1 MNDLAYSGVNTTVRI
16 LEQQLLSKEQL
27 NGILVSKS
35 LQQALEA
42 LQKTSYEVDVQE
54 VLESRQFD
62 PVLDAHLKRNYDEV
76 LELIPDAS
84 LLDVFSIRYTYHN
97 LKVLLKS
104 KFSGKDLK
112 HLCVPLGRYSF
123 ETLNQL
129 VETQD
134 SLDVP
139 DIMIEGVR
147 EAYADFENFG
157 RLEAADVFM
166 DRYYFKHLRLIDRTM
181 NQEVIHQIVN
191 IMIDMENITTLI
203 RATKQKQSRSFLIG
217 VLSSE
222 GTVDKTLLIDE
233 SILLLIIPMQ
243 RLDVL
248 PVLKSQ
254 QTCHSM
260 EHDDKDQQEPLCPFQ
275 ALILQLLPGTQGIY
289 GFIVAFFIMINMSAS
304 MTLAA
309 GLYLFMAA
317 LPIAFTG
324 LFSGIAQGKVAA
336 AGVQIL
342 AKKPEESTKG
352 IIFAAMVETYA
363 ILGLLASILIII
375 NKG

>member
-27 NGILVSKS
+27 NGILVSTS

-42 LQKTSYEVDVQE
+42 LQKTSYEIDVQE

-62 PVLDAHLKRNYDEV
+62 KVLDDHLKAHYEEV

-104 KFSGKDLK
+104 KFSGRDLT
-112 HLCVPLGRYSF
+112 HLCVPLGRYSM

-139 DIMIEGVR
+139 PIMIEGVR

-166 DRYYFKHLRLIDRTM
+166 DRYYFKHLRFIDRTL
-181 NQEVIHQIVN
+181 NQDIIHQIVN
-191 IMIDMENITTLI
+191 IMIDMENMNILI
-203 RATKQKQSRSFLIG
+203 RANQQNQSRSFLIG

-222 GTVDKTLLIDE
+222 GTIDKTSLIDE
-233 SILLLIIPMQ
+233 VLEKGTDALLELYRNVPYYDRIVSIIESEEHPVFALELLKEELIYHILQEATFEPFGPLPSLAYIHALEMEVKNLRLLLVGVDNEFSKEQLEERM
-243 RLDVL
+243 R
-248 PVLKSQ
+248 PVYVS
-254 QTCHSM
+254 
-260 EHDDKDQQEPLCPFQ
+260 
-275 ALILQLLPGTQGIY
+275 
-289 GFIVAFFIMINMSAS
+289 
-304 MTLAA
+304 
-309 GLYLFMAA
+309 
-317 LPIAFTG
+317 
-324 LFSGIAQGKVAA
+324 
-336 AGVQIL
+336 
-342 AKKPEESTKG
+342 
-352 IIFAAMVETYA
+352 
-363 ILGLLASILIII
+363 
-375 NKG
+375 

>member
-112 HLCVPLGRYSF
+112 HLCVPLGRYSLD
-123 ETLNQL
+123 TLNQL

-147 EAYADFENFG
+147 EAYADFET
-157 RLEAADVFM
+157 LVASKQPMYLWIAT
-166 DRYYFKHLRLIDRTM
+166 IS
-181 NQEVIHQIVN
+181 N
-191 IMIDMENITTLI
+191 IFD
-203 RATKQKQSRSFLIG
+203 
-217 VLSSE
+217 SS
-222 GTVDKTLLIDE
+222 TV
-233 SILLLIIPMQ
+233 Q
-243 RLDVL
+243 
-248 PVLKSQ
+248 
-254 QTCHSM
+254 
-260 EHDDKDQQEPLCPFQ
+260 
-275 ALILQLLPGTQGIY
+275 
-289 GFIVAFFIMINMSAS
+289 
-304 MTLAA
+304 
-309 GLYLFMAA
+309 
-317 LPIAFTG
+317 
-324 LFSGIAQGKVAA
+324 
-336 AGVQIL
+336 
-342 AKKPEESTKG
+342 
-352 IIFAAMVETYA
+352 
-363 ILGLLASILIII
+363 
-375 NKG
+375 

>member
-35 LQQALEA
+35 LQQALET

-217 VLSSE
+217 VL
-222 GTVDKTLLIDE
+222 KKAQR
-233 SILLLIIPMQ
+233 LLLTYIVMFHTMT
-243 RLDVL
+243 RLL
-248 PVLKSQ
+248 R
-254 QTCHSM
+254 
-260 EHDDKDQQEPLCPFQ
+260 F
-275 ALILQLLPGTQGIY
+275 
-289 GFIVAFFIMINMSAS
+289 
-304 MTLAA
+304 
-309 GLYLFMAA
+309 
-317 LPIAFTG
+317 
-324 LFSGIAQGKVAA
+324 
-336 AGVQIL
+336 
-342 AKKPEESTKG
+342 
-352 IIFAAMVETYA
+352 
-363 ILGLLASILIII
+363 
-375 NKG
+375 

>member
-112 HLCVPLGRYSF
+112 HLCVPLGRYSLD
-123 ETLNQL
+123 TLNQL

-181 NQEVIHQIVN
+181 NQEAIHQIVN

-233 SILLLIIPMQ
+233 VHEKGTEALVDLYRHVPYYDKFVAILEQEEHPVFALELLKEELIHQILEEATFEPFGPLPSLAYIHALEMEVKNLRLLLVGVNNEFTEEQLRERM
-243 RLDVL
+243 R
-248 PVLKSQ
+248 PVYVS
-254 QTCHSM
+254 
-260 EHDDKDQQEPLCPFQ
+260 
-275 ALILQLLPGTQGIY
+275 
-289 GFIVAFFIMINMSAS
+289 
-304 MTLAA
+304 
-309 GLYLFMAA
+309 
-317 LPIAFTG
+317 
-324 LFSGIAQGKVAA
+324 
-336 AGVQIL
+336 
-342 AKKPEESTKG
+342 
-352 IIFAAMVETYA
+352 
-363 ILGLLASILIII
+363 
-375 NKG
+375 

>member
-27 NGILVSKS
+27 NGILVSTS

-42 LQKTSYEVDVQE
+42 LQKTSYEIDVQE

-62 PVLDAHLKRNYDEV
+62 KVLDDHLKAHYEEV

-104 KFSGKDLK
+104 KFSGRDLT
-112 HLCVPLGRYSF
+112 HLCVPLGRYSM

-139 DIMIEGVR
+139 PIMIEGVR

-166 DRYYFKHLRLIDRTM
+166 DRYYFKHLRFIDRTL
-181 NQEVIHQIVN
+181 NQDIIHQIVN
-191 IMIDMENITTLI
+191 IMIDMENMTILI
-203 RATKQKQSRSFLIG
+203 RANQQNQSRSFLIG

-222 GTVDKTLLIDE
+222 GTIDKTSLIDE
-233 SILLLIIPMQ
+233 VLEKGTDALLELYRNVPYYDRIVSIIESEEHPVFALELLKEELIYHILQEATFEPFGPLPSLAYIHALEMEVKNLRLLLVGVDNEFSKEQLEERM
-243 RLDVL
+243 R
-248 PVLKSQ
+248 PVYVS
-254 QTCHSM
+254 
-260 EHDDKDQQEPLCPFQ
+260 
-275 ALILQLLPGTQGIY
+275 
-289 GFIVAFFIMINMSAS
+289 
-304 MTLAA
+304 
-309 GLYLFMAA
+309 
-317 LPIAFTG
+317 
-324 LFSGIAQGKVAA
+324 
-336 AGVQIL
+336 
-342 AKKPEESTKG
+342 
-352 IIFAAMVETYA
+352 
-363 ILGLLASILIII
+363 
-375 NKG
+375 

>member
-27 NGILVSKS
+27 NGILVSTS

-42 LQKTSYEVDVQE
+42 LQKTSYEIDVQE

-62 PVLDAHLKRNYDEV
+62 KVLDDHLKAHYEEV

-104 KFSGKDLK
+104 KFSGRDLT
-112 HLCVPLGRYSF
+112 HLCVPLGRYSM

-139 DIMIEGVR
+139 PIMIEGVR

-166 DRYYFKHLRLIDRTM
+166 DRYYFKHLRFIDRTL
-181 NQEVIHQIVN
+181 NQDIIHQIVN
-191 IMIDMENITTLI
+191 IMIDMENMTILI
-203 RATKQKQSRSFLIG
+203 RANQQNQSRSFLIG

-222 GTVDKTLLIDE
+222 GTIDKTSLIDE
-233 SILLLIIPMQ
+233 VLEKGTDALLELYRNVPYYDRIVSIIESKEHPVFALELLKEELIYHILQEATFEPFGPLPSLAYIHALEMEVKNLRLLLVGVDNEFSKEQLEERM
-243 RLDVL
+243 R
-248 PVLKSQ
+248 PVYVS
-254 QTCHSM
+254 
-260 EHDDKDQQEPLCPFQ
+260 
-275 ALILQLLPGTQGIY
+275 
-289 GFIVAFFIMINMSAS
+289 
-304 MTLAA
+304 
-309 GLYLFMAA
+309 
-317 LPIAFTG
+317 
-324 LFSGIAQGKVAA
+324 
-336 AGVQIL
+336 
-342 AKKPEESTKG
+342 
-352 IIFAAMVETYA
+352 
-363 ILGLLASILIII
+363 
-375 NKG
+375 

>member
-27 NGILVSKS
+27 NGILVSTS

-42 LQKTSYEVDVQE
+42 LQKTSYEIDVQE

-62 PVLDAHLKRNYDEV
+62 KVLDDHLKAHYEEV

-104 KFSGKDLK
+104 KFSGRDLT
-112 HLCVPLGRYSF
+112 HLCVPLGRYSM

-139 DIMIEGVR
+139 PIMIEGVR

-166 DRYYFKHLRLIDRTM
+166 DRYYFKHLRYIDRTL
-181 NQEVIHQIVN
+181 NQDIIHQIVN
-191 IMIDMENITTLI
+191 IMIDMENMTILI
-203 RATKQKQSRSFLIG
+203 RANQQNQSRSFLIG

-222 GTVDKTLLIDE
+222 GTIDKTSLIDE
-233 SILLLIIPMQ
+233 VLEKGTDALLELYRNVPYYDRIVSILESEEHPVFALELLKEELIY
-243 RLDVL
+243 
-248 PVLKSQ
+248 
-254 QTCHSM
+254 H
-260 EHDDKDQQEPLCPFQ
+260 
-275 ALILQLLPGTQGIY
+275 ILQEATFEPFGPLPSLAYIHALEMEVKNLRLLLVG
-289 GFIVAFFIMINMSAS
+289 VDNE
-304 MTLAA
+304 
-309 GLYLFMAA
+309 
-317 LPIAFTG
+317 
-324 LFSGIAQGKVAA
+324 FSKEQ
-336 AGVQIL
+336 L
-342 AKKPEESTKG
+342 EERMRPVYVS
-352 IIFAAMVETYA
+352 
-363 ILGLLASILIII
+363 
-375 NKG
+375 

>member
-27 NGILVSKS
+27 NGILVSTS

-42 LQKTSYEVDVQE
+42 LQKTSYEIDVQE

-62 PVLDAHLKRNYDEV
+62 KVLDDYLKVHYEEV

-104 KFSGKDLK
+104 KFSGRDLT
-112 HLCVPLGRYSF
+112 HLCVPLGRYSM

-139 DIMIEGVR
+139 PIMIEGVR

-166 DRYYFKHLRLIDRTM
+166 DRYYFKHLRFIDRTL
-181 NQEVIHQIVN
+181 NQDIIHQIVN
-191 IMIDMENITTLI
+191 IMIDMENMTILI
-203 RATKQKQSRSFLIG
+203 RANQQNQSRSFLIG

-222 GTVDKTLLIDE
+222 GTIDKTLLIDE
-233 SILLLIIPMQ
+233 VLEKGTDALLELYRNVPYYDRIVSILESEEHPVFALELLKEELIY
-243 RLDVL
+243 
-248 PVLKSQ
+248 
-254 QTCHSM
+254 H
-260 EHDDKDQQEPLCPFQ
+260 
-275 ALILQLLPGTQGIY
+275 ILQEATFEPFGPLPSLAYIHAIEMEVKNLRLLLVG
-289 GFIVAFFIMINMSAS
+289 VDNE
-304 MTLAA
+304 
-309 GLYLFMAA
+309 
-317 LPIAFTG
+317 
-324 LFSGIAQGKVAA
+324 FS
-336 AGVQIL
+336 
-342 AKKPEESTKG
+342 KKQLEERMRPVYVS
-352 IIFAAMVETYA
+352 
-363 ILGLLASILIII
+363 
-375 NKG
+375 

>member
-27 NGILVSKS
+27 NGILVSTS

-42 LQKTSYEVDVQE
+42 LQKTSYEIDVQE

-62 PVLDAHLKRNYDEV
+62 KVLDDHLKAHYEEV

-104 KFSGKDLK
+104 KFSGRDLT
-112 HLCVPLGRYSF
+112 HLCVPLGRYSM

-139 DIMIEGVR
+139 PIMIEGVR

-166 DRYYFKHLRLIDRTM
+166 DRYYFKHLRFIDRTL
-181 NQEVIHQIVN
+181 NQDIIHQIVN
-191 IMIDMENITTLI
+191 IMIDMENMNILI
-203 RATKQKQSRSFLIG
+203 RANQQNQSRSFLIG

-222 GTVDKTLLIDE
+222 GTIDKTSLIDE
-233 SILLLIIPMQ
+233 VLEKGTDALLELYRNVPYYDRIVSIIESEEHPVFALELLKEELIYHILQEATFEPFGPLPSLAYIHALEMEVKNLRLLLVGVGNEFSKEQLEERM
-243 RLDVL
+243 R
-248 PVLKSQ
+248 PVYVS
-254 QTCHSM
+254 
-260 EHDDKDQQEPLCPFQ
+260 
-275 ALILQLLPGTQGIY
+275 
-289 GFIVAFFIMINMSAS
+289 
-304 MTLAA
+304 
-309 GLYLFMAA
+309 
-317 LPIAFTG
+317 
-324 LFSGIAQGKVAA
+324 
-336 AGVQIL
+336 
-342 AKKPEESTKG
+342 
-352 IIFAAMVETYA
+352 
-363 ILGLLASILIII
+363 
-375 NKG
+375 